1 MEINFGDSE
10 ASIWPAVT
18 DVFQIVFWICV
29 ASVTVLSYIQARKSL
44 FQPIKTELFKV
55 QVAEFKEIMKIFSS
69 DEITLRGRCDFDA
82 MLNANITKMY
92 DDYVKLSLGFIV
104 EDERAYNTKD
114 FPMSIIPI
122 EKLIRVESHIKEDE
136 NKESAVKKLEWS
148 EYDYHELRIS
158 RKYVDF
164 KKEIEDFTVSPI
176 LPTKLISLIEDYMEL
191 CHENLILIEKTLN
204 SAVLHMSD
212 YYKTV
217 EDVKRAEFYWIR
229 TNYVRDFKP
238 LKPKAEEIVKY
249 VRDYFDPDGVLTGQ
263 LAKRR
268 SWFFKSKARKAKGNG

>member
-1 MEINFGDSE
+1 MEINFGDGE
-10 ASIWPAVT
+10 ASVWPTLT
-18 DVFQIVFWICV
+18 DVFQILFWICV

-69 DEITLRGRCDFDA
+69 DEIALRGRCDFDA
-82 MLNANITKMY
+82 ILNANITKMY
-92 DDYVKLSLGFIV
+92 DDYVKLSLGFII
-104 EDERAYNTKD
+104 EDERSYNTKD
-114 FPMSIIPI
+114 YPMSIIPI
-122 EKLIRVESHIKEDE
+122 EKLVRVESYIKEDE
-136 NKESAVKKLEWS
+136 GGEKIFKETAWS
-148 EYDYHELRIS
+148 DYDYHELKVS

-164 KKEIEDFTVSPI
+164 KKELEDFTVNPI
-176 LPTKLISLIEDYMEL
+176 LPSRLIDLIDDYLEL
-191 CHENLILIEKTLN
+191 CHENLILIGK
-204 SAVLHMSD
+204 AVNAAVPLMSD

-229 TNYVRDFKP
+229 TGYVRDFKP

-263 LAKRR
+263 LAKRKAL
-268 SWFFKSKARKAKGNG
+268 SFGFKARKAKGNE